1 MADFSS
7 AVTRVPTSIGRI
19 WHIIQDNPS
28 TADSV
33 RYVYEILDQNGDVME
48 TRRGDE
54 MDYISSADKTNLQA
68 FVNNQRTKAN
78 TTLP

>member
-1 MADFSS
+1 MADFST
-7 AVTRVPTSIGRI
+7 AITRVPTSIGRI

-28 TADSV
+28 TSDSV

-54 MDYISSADKTNLQA
+54 MNYISSADKTNLQGFA
-68 FVNNQRTKAN
+68 NNQRTKAQN
-78 TTLP
+78 TLP

>member
-54 MDYISSADKTNLQA
+54 MDYISSADKSNLQA
-68 FVNNQRTKAN
+68 FANNQRNKAN